1 MSNLS
6 DQLASGALCTL
17 EDVAKRV
24 PGYDPG
30 ADNKLDATLND
41 LILRESADFQEA
53 SGREILPMND
63 DTARTFDITASIIA
77 RRSFRIGDVATVTRV
92 ELFDVDGATS
102 LGQLQASQYVLLP
115 RARKSWEPF
124 RRIKFPYR
132 PGTVLSLRCG
142 GTIVITG
149 TFGFPEI
156 PTTVR
161 QAIATMVVY
170 RYLSDAAFDGTPFA
184 ELANRDEFNMASAIR
199 VAMDARDR
207 LSGPALA

>member
-6 DQLASGALCTL
+6 DQFAKGALCTL
-17 EDVAKRV
+17 DDVAKRV

-30 ADNKLDATLND
+30 DDQLLDETLDD

-53 SGREILPMND
+53 TGREILPMND
-63 DTARTFDITASIIA
+63 DTARTFDITVSVLT
-77 RRSFRIGDVATVTRV
+77 RRSMRIGDVAAVTAV
-92 ELFDVDGATS
+92 ELFDIDGATS

-115 RARKSWEPF
+115 RARRSWQPL
-124 RRIKFPYR
+124 RRITFPYR

-156 PTTVR
+156 PVTVR
-161 QAIATMVVY
+161 QSVATMVVV
-170 RYLSDAAFDGTPFA
+170 RYLNDAAFAGTPFA
-184 ELANRDEFNMASAIR
+184 ELANRDEFNMSAAIR

-207 LSGPALA
+207 LAGPAFA